1 MNKFINIVSHYQ
13 KIINFLIVD
22 IWHLEA
28 SEFSRLKARAIK
40 YLKVFIMTIRG
51 FAMDKV
57 GMQAT
62 TLSFFS
68 AMSLVPFIAVI
79 FAVTKGFGYSDRL
92 VELIYTYFSGNEEII
107 NYLLKFANNV
117 VASTEK
123 GIFGVISFLF
133 FISTVF
139 GLLMSIER
147 TFNTIWKTGNGRSFH
162 KKIMFYTL
170 FLIISP
176 LLIMT
181 FLTLAILYINTLN
194 SISSGI
200 NNIIPITSIFTWL
213 SFYALVS
220 FVFSLM
226 YKFIPNTK
234 VNFFASLNAA
244 LIVAAAFVFIQLLYL
259 ETQIM
264 VSGLN
269 AVYGVFA
276 AVPLFLVWM
285 NISWTIILFGA
296 ELSHAFQNV
305 DNYNQKYEKGI
316 EQ

>member
-1 MNKFINIVSHYQ
+1 MGRFTAILTKYRRIVNFFIS
-13 KIINFLIVD
+13 D
-22 IWHLEA
+22 IWHLEM
-28 SEFSRLKARAIK
+28 SEISRFKARLIK
-40 YLKVFIMTIRG
+40 YTKVFIMTIKG
-51 FAMDKV
+51 FGMDMA

-79 FAVTKGFGYSDRL
+79 FAITKGFGLSDKL
-92 VELIYTYFSGNEEII
+92 IELIYTNFSGNEEVIT
-107 NYLLKFANNV
+107 YLLKFANNV

-123 GIFGVISFLF
+123 GLFGIISFLF

-139 GLLMSIER
+139 GLMMSVER
-147 TFNTIWKTGNGRSFH
+147 SFNLIWKTGNGRSFH
-162 KKIMFYTL
+162 KKIMYYTI

-176 LLIMT
+176 LLILS
-181 FLTLAILYINTLN
+181 FLALAVIYINAIESLGSSLN
-194 SISSGI
+194 D
-200 NNIIPITSIFTWL
+200 IIPITSIFTWL
-213 SFYALVS
+213 AFYALVTL
-220 FVFSLM
+220 VFSLM
-226 YKFIPNTK
+226 YKFIPNTRVK
-234 VNFFASLNAA
+234 FVASINAA
-244 LIVAAAFVFIQLLYL
+244 LIVAAAFVVVQLLYL

-305 DNYNQKYEKGI
+305 DNYKFNHGQKIK
-316 EQ
+316 

>member
-1 MNKFINIVSHYQ
+1 M
-13 KIINFLIVD
+13 INFLISD
-22 IWHLEA
+22 IWHLEM
-28 SEFSRLKARAIK
+28 SELSRFKAKAVK

-51 FAMDKV
+51 FGVDRV

-79 FAVTKGFGYSDRL
+79 FAITKGFGLSERM
-92 VELIYTYFSGNEEII
+92 VELIYTYFQGNEQII

-123 GIFGVISFLF
+123 GIFGIFSFLF

-139 GLLMSIER
+139 GLLFNVER
-147 TFNTIWKTGNGRSFH
+147 SFNFIWKIRNGRSFH
-162 KKIMFYTL
+162 KKIMFYTM
-170 FLIISP
+170 FLIVSP
-176 LLIMT
+176 LIIMI
-181 FLTLAILYINTLN
+181 FLTLALLYINTIELLE
-194 SISSGI
+194 SGMNEI
-200 NNIIPITSIFTWL
+200 VPITSVFTWIL
-213 SFYALVS
+213 FYALVTL
-220 FVFSLM
+220 VFTLM

-234 VNFFASLNAA
+234 VKFFASFNSS
-244 LIVAAAFVFIQLLYL
+244 LIVAGAFVLVQVLYL

-264 VSGLN
+264 VSGLS

-305 DNYNQKYEKGI
+305 DFFKLGVEDKQKI
-316 EQ
+316 

>member
-1 MNKFINIVSHYQ
+1 MSKFT
-13 KIINFLIVD
+13 KILGNYRKVINFLIID
-22 IWHLEA
+22 IWHLEL
-28 SEFSRLKARAIK
+28 SEFSRFKARAIK

-51 FAMDKV
+51 FGVDKV

-79 FAVTKGFGYSDRL
+79 FAVTKGFGFSDKL
-92 VELIYTYFSGNEEII
+92 VELIYTYFSGNEVII

-123 GIFGVISFLF
+123 GVFGIFSFFF

-139 GLLMSIER
+139 GLMMSVER
-147 TFNTIWKTGNGRSFH
+147 TFNSIWKTGNGRSFH
-162 KKIMFYTL
+162 KKIMYYSL
-170 FLIISP
+170 FLLISP
-176 LLIMT
+176 LLILS
-181 FLTLAILYINTLN
+181 FLTLAMLYINTLN
-194 SISSGI
+194 SLSNGL
-200 NNIIPITSIFTWL
+200 NDIIPITSIFTWL
-213 SFYALVS
+213 SVYALVS
-220 FVFSLM
+220 FVFTLM

-234 VNFFASLNAA
+234 VSFFASFNAA
-244 LIVAAAFVFIQLLYL
+244 LIVAAAFVLIQLLYL

-305 DNYNQKYEKGI
+305 DNYKLKYE
-316 EQ
+316 